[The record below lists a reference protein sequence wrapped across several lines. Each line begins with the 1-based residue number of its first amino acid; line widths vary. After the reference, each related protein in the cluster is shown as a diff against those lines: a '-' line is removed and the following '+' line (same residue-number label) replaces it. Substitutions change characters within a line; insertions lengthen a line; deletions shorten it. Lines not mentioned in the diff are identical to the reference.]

1 MVRCIKRFC
10 FSSLPV
16 TRNSQLVLLRFIC
29 YNILMTLKKLVEN
42 KAKAVKAASWEMY
55 NLSTE
60 KKNALISRIA
70 YKLLAH
76 TKDIV
81 KANALDM
88 ENGRKIGLSSAL
100 LDRLLINE
108 KRIYGMVTGIKD
120 VVALPD
126 PVGMIHD
133 RTYRPNGLKVEK
145 MRVPLGAIG
154 IIYEAR
160 PNVTIDAA
168 VLCLKSGNTVLL
180 RGGSEAINS
189 NRALVKVLKE
199 AIKEEGLPVSC
210 VEFIDTTDRSAVRV
224 MIKQD
229 KYLDVIIP
237 RGSQPLIKYIIGES
251 SVPVIAHGEGNCHIY
266 VGKAADLNAAEEI
279 VFNAKTQRPS
289 VCNAAEKLLVHKDI
303 ARKFLPA
310 ILKRLADAG
319 VEIRADKSVRVIYK
333 KAKLATE
340 ADWYKEYHDLI
351 IGVKLVGSIEEA
363 IKHINIFGSHH
374 SDAIVSRDRT
384 ACDKFLREVDSSAVF
399 ANASTRFN
407 DGFELGLGAEIGIS
421 TQKLHARG
429 PMGLTEL
436 TSSKFVVRG
445 NGQIRK

>member
-1 MVRCIKRFC
+1 
-10 FSSLPV
+10 
-16 TRNSQLVLLRFIC
+16 
-29 YNILMTLKKLVEN
+29 MTLKKLVEN
-42 KAKAVKAASWEMY
+42 KAKAVKAAGWKLY
-55 NLSTE
+55 NLSAE
-60 KKNALISRIA
+60 KKNSLLFRIA
-70 YKLLAH
+70 SGLLSDSKA
-76 TKDIV
+76 IL

-88 ENGRKIGLSSAL
+88 SNGKKSGLSGTL

-108 KRIYGMVTGIKD
+108 KRIEGMIAGIKD
-120 VVALPD
+120 VIALPD
-126 PVGMIHD
+126 PVGTIHD
-133 RTYRPNGLKVEK
+133 RNYRPNGLKVEK

-168 VLCLKSGNTVLL
+168 VLCLKAGNSVLL

-189 NRALVKVLKE
+189 NRALVKVLKK
-199 AIKEEGLPVSC
+199 AVKEEGLPVSC
-210 VEFIDTTDRSAVRV
+210 VEFIDTTDRTAVKV

-237 RGSQPLIKYIIGES
+237 RGGQSLIKYIIENS

-266 VGKAADLNAAEEI
+266 VGKAADLKAAEEI

-303 ARKFLPA
+303 ARKFIPSM
-310 ILKRLADAG
+310 LKRLADFG
-319 VEIRADKSVRVIYK
+319 VEIRADKAVRAIYK
-333 KAKLATE
+333 KAKPAVE

-351 IGVKLVGSIEEA
+351 IGVKQVSSIEEA
-363 IKHINIFGSHH
+363 IKHINTYGSHH
-374 SDAIVSRDRT
+374 SDAIVSRDKA
-384 ACDKFLREVDSSAVF
+384 ACDKFIREVDSSAVF
-399 ANASTRFN
+399 SNASTRFN

-429 PMGLTEL
+429 PMGLLEL
-436 TSSKFVVRG
+436 TSSKFVVIG
-445 NGQIRK
+445 NGQVRK